1 MTMTG
6 KLIIVPTPLGNLG
19 DMTARA
25 LEALEQADVV
35 CAEDTRVTGKLLA
48 HFGIE
53 NRLERCDENVIAAKS
68 PALVARMLDG

>member
-1 MTMTG
+1 MMMTG

-35 CAEDTRVTGKLLA
+35 
-48 HFGIE
+48 
-53 NRLERCDENVIAAKS
+53 
-68 PALVARMLDG
+68 

>member
-25 LEALEQADVV
+25 LKALEQADVV
-35 CAEDTRVTGKLLA
+35 CAE
-48 HFGIE
+48 H
-53 NRLERCDENVIAAKS
+53 
-68 PALVARMLDG
+68 ARRACPWMSCRGRRP